1 MILEWFLYF
10 LTFLFFMS
18 ADEIETI
25 KDDLANKKKVE
36 RILELLDAYDK
47 ADLISKV
54 LDKNYNDSSNE
65 MRNLIEDIRKTLE
78 EWYER

>member
-1 MILEWFLYF
+1 
-10 LTFLFFMS
+10 MS

-36 RILELLDAYDK
+36 RILELLDTYDK

-65 MRNLIEDIRKTLE
+65 MRNLIEDIKKTLDE
-78 EWYER
+78 

>member
-1 MILEWFLYF
+1 
-10 LTFLFFMS
+10 MS

-36 RILELLDAYDK
+36 RILGLLDAYDK

-78 EWYER
+78 E

>member
-1 MILEWFLYF
+1 
-10 LTFLFFMS
+10 MS

-65 MRNLIEDIRKTLE
+65 MRNLIEDIKKTLDK
-78 EWYER
+78 

>member
-1 MILEWFLYF
+1 
-10 LTFLFFMS
+10 MS

-47 ADLISKV
+47 AYLISKV
-54 LDKNYNDSSNE
+54 LDKNYNEDSDSSNE
-65 MRNLIEDIRKTLE
+65 MRNLIEDIKKTLDKWHLTHE
-78 EWYER
+78 NSFA

>member
-1 MILEWFLYF
+1 
-10 LTFLFFMS
+10 MS

-78 EWYER
+78 K

>member
-1 MILEWFLYF
+1 
-10 LTFLFFMS
+10 MS

-54 LDKNYNDSSNE
+54 LDKNYNKDSNSSNE
-65 MRNLIEDIRKTLE
+65 MRNLIEDIKKTLE
-78 EWYER
+78 EWHER

>member
-1 MILEWFLYF
+1 
-10 LTFLFFMS
+10 MS

-54 LDKNYNDSSNE
+54 LDKNYNKDSDSSNE
-65 MRNLIEDIRKTLE
+65 MRNLIEDIKKTLDE
-78 EWYER
+78 

>member
-1 MILEWFLYF
+1 
-10 LTFLFFMS
+10 MS

-65 MRNLIEDIRKTLE
+65 MRNLIEDIRKTLDE
-78 EWYER
+78 

>member
-1 MILEWFLYF
+1 
-10 LTFLFFMS
+10 MS

-47 ADLISKV
+47 ADQISKV

-65 MRNLIEDIRKTLE
+65 MRNLIEDIRKSLDK
-78 EWYER
+78 

>member
-1 MILEWFLYF
+1 
-10 LTFLFFMS
+10 MS

>member
-1 MILEWFLYF
+1 
-10 LTFLFFMS
+10 MS

-65 MRNLIEDIRKTLE
+65 MRNLIEDIKKILE
-78 EWYER
+78 K

>member
-1 MILEWFLYF
+1 
-10 LTFLFFMS
+10 MS

-25 KDDLANKKKVE
+25 KDDLANKKKGE

-65 MRNLIEDIRKTLE
+65 MRNLIEDIKKTLDGRDILE
-78 EWYER
+78 E

>member
-1 MILEWFLYF
+1 
-10 LTFLFFMS
+10 MS

-65 MRNLIEDIRKTLE
+65 MRNLIEDIKKALDK
-78 EWYER
+78 

>member
-1 MILEWFLYF
+1 
-10 LTFLFFMS
+10 MS

-25 KDDLANKKKVE
+25 KDDLANKKKVK

-65 MRNLIEDIRKTLE
+65 MRNLIEDIRKTLDK
-78 EWYER
+78 

>member
-1 MILEWFLYF
+1 
-10 LTFLFFMS
+10 MS

-54 LDKNYNDSSNE
+54 LDKNYNKDSDSSNE
-65 MRNLIEDIRKTLE
+65 MRNLIEDIRKTLDK
-78 EWYER
+78 

>member
-1 MILEWFLYF
+1 
-10 LTFLFFMS
+10 MS

-47 ADLISKV
+47 ADQISKV
-54 LDKNYNDSSNE
+54 LDKNYNDNSNE
-65 MRNLIEDIRKTLE
+65 MRNLIEDIKKTLE
-78 EWYER
+78 P

>member
-1 MILEWFLYF
+1 
-10 LTFLFFMS
+10 MS

-25 KDDLANKKKVE
+25 KDDLANKKKVG

-65 MRNLIEDIRKTLE
+65 MRNLIEDIKKTLDK
-78 EWYER
+78 

>member
-1 MILEWFLYF
+1 
-10 LTFLFFMS
+10 MS
-18 ADEIETI
+18 ADEIETV

-78 EWYER
+78 E

>member
-1 MILEWFLYF
+1 
-10 LTFLFFMS
+10 MS

-65 MRNLIEDIRKTLE
+65 MRNLIEDIKKTLE

>member
-1 MILEWFLYF
+1 
-10 LTFLFFMS
+10 MS
-18 ADEIETI
+18 DDEIETI
-25 KDDLANKKKVE
+25 KDDLANKKKVG

-78 EWYER
+78 E

>member
-1 MILEWFLYF
+1 
-10 LTFLFFMS
+10 MS
-18 ADEIETI
+18 ADEIETV

-65 MRNLIEDIRKTLE
+65 MRNLIEDIRKTLDK
-78 EWYER
+78 

>member
-1 MILEWFLYF
+1 
-10 LTFLFFMS
+10 MS

-65 MRNLIEDIRKTLE
+65 MRNLIEDIRKILE
-78 EWYER
+78 ED

>member
-1 MILEWFLYF
+1 
-10 LTFLFFMS
+10 MS

-65 MRNLIEDIRKTLE
+65 MRNLIEDIKKTLE
-78 EWYER
+78 E

>member
-1 MILEWFLYF
+1 
-10 LTFLFFMS
+10 MS

-65 MRNLIEDIRKTLE
+65 MRNLIEDIKIRKKLK
-78 EWYER
+78 RFQNCLMN

>member
-1 MILEWFLYF
+1 
-10 LTFLFFMS
+10 MS

-54 LDKNYNDSSNE
+54 LDKNYKDSSNE

>member
-1 MILEWFLYF
+1 M
-10 LTFLFFMS
+10 TFLFFMS
-18 ADEIETI
+18 ADEIETL

-54 LDKNYNDSSNE
+54 LDKNYNNSSNE
-65 MRNLIEDIRKTLE
+65 MRNLIEDIKKSLDE
-78 EWYER
+78 

>member
-1 MILEWFLYF
+1 
-10 LTFLFFMS
+10 MS

-47 ADLISKV
+47 ADRISKV

-65 MRNLIEDIRKTLE
+65 MRNLIEDIKKTLDE
-78 EWYER
+78 

>member
-1 MILEWFLYF
+1 
-10 LTFLFFMS
+10 MS

-54 LDKNYNDSSNE
+54 LDKNYNNSSNE
-65 MRNLIEDIRKTLE
+65 MRNLIEDIKKSLDE
-78 EWYER
+78 

>member
-1 MILEWFLYF
+1 
-10 LTFLFFMS
+10 MS

-54 LDKNYNDSSNE
+54 LDKNYKDSSNE
-65 MRNLIEDIRKTLE
+65 MRNLIEDIKKTLDE
-78 EWYER
+78 

>member
-1 MILEWFLYF
+1 
-10 LTFLFFMS
+10 MS

-54 LDKNYNDSSNE
+54 LDKNYNEDSNSSNE
-65 MRNLIEDIRKTLE
+65 MRNLIEDIKKTLDE
-78 EWYER
+78 

>member
-1 MILEWFLYF
+1 
-10 LTFLFFMS
+10 MS

-36 RILELLDAYDK
+36 RILGLLDAYDK

-54 LDKNYNDSSNE
+54 LDKNYNDISNE
-65 MRNLIEDIRKTLE
+65 MRNLIEDIKKTLDK
-78 EWYER
+78 

>member
-1 MILEWFLYF
+1 
-10 LTFLFFMS
+10 MS

-65 MRNLIEDIRKTLE
+65 MRNLIEDIRKTLDK
-78 EWYER
+78 

>member
-1 MILEWFLYF
+1 
-10 LTFLFFMS
+10 MS

-25 KDDLANKKKVE
+25 KDGLANKKKVE

-78 EWYER
+78 E

>member
-1 MILEWFLYF
+1 
-10 LTFLFFMS
+10 MS

-65 MRNLIEDIRKTLE
+65 MRNLIEDIKKTLDE
-78 EWYER
+78 